1 MIRICR
7 EPRRLT
13 LRGHAGCGPR
23 GRDIVCA
30 GVSSLVC
37 ALAEYL
43 TRRGEAAEL
52 VMEPGHVA
60 VAVRE
65 HSPALEVVCT
75 GLRQLAAA
83 YPQCVSFC
91 EQNFEKGERA

>member
-1 MIRICR
+1 MIRIRR

-13 LRGHAGCGPR
+13 LRGHADYGPP

-30 GVSSLVC
+30 GVSALVY
-37 ALAEYL
+37 ALAGYL
-43 TRRGEAAEL
+43 TNREEVSEL
-52 VMEPGHVA
+52 VMEPGYVTVA
-60 VAVRE
+60 AKGP
-65 HSPALEVVCT
+65 SPALEVVCT

-83 YPQCVSFC
+83 YPQCVRFC